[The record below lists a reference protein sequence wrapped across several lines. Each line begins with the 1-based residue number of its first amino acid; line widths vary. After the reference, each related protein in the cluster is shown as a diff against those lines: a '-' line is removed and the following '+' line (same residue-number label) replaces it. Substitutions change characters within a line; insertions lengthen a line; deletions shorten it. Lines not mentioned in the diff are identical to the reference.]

1 MYPALPF
8 VRQIA
13 SGNLLDRIGSS
24 APVLCD
30 DLDGWDGK
38 WGCGRE
44 AQEEGI
50 FVYRSLIL
58 FVDQQKLTQHCKTTT
73 PQLKTN
79 KQTKKCLAFWLPNCH
94 IIMVVMNTC
103 SIHTFSEQK

>member
-1 MYPALPF
+1 M
-8 VRQIA
+8 
-13 SGNLLDRIGSS
+13 
-24 APVLCD
+24 LCD

-73 PQLKTN
+73 PQKTTTTKEVPSILVAKMSYYHGSNEHMFYPNLLRAKIIKLLFSLLKEKMT
-79 KQTKKCLAFWLPNCH
+79 
-94 IIMVVMNTC
+94 
-103 SIHTFSEQK
+103 